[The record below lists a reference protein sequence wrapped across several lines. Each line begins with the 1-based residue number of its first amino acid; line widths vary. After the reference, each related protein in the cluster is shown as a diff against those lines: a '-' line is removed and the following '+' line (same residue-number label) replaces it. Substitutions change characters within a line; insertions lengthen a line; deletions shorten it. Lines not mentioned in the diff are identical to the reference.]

1 MFSKN
6 YLEDK
11 HFKESKIPNIN
22 QGLIFNENL
31 NNLSKLLNLTFTY
44 IAENIENFS
53 QDNNENLKAAE
64 IFSDNQINNDK
75 YIIAEGNVLII
86 YKKMILSSDKLEY
99 NREKRLIRIEG
110 NINFKSNDQF
120 IQASDIE
127 YDLENKKGFIN
138 NAYGRF
144 NFETL
149 NNIASEDNLEINI
162 NKFKNLDKS
171 IRNVILEDSSANGKR
186 EFSIGDEENSSFD
199 KGSPQKLET
208 DNNKMRNWRFSSE
221 RIEINN
227 DLWSAKK
234 LFLTNDPFNKPQLI
248 INNRK
253 ISAYDEKGEVFIKS
267 KWSTL
272 ELDNFLKIP
281 TGPKTY
287 SSKEENELRWSIGYD
302 DNSKDG
308 LFITRNA
315 DTIFINKEK
324 TKLDLKKIFF
334 LQRALSGKT
343 KTFSKKNDSVLE
355 KKVEQDSKLSDLF
368 GLEAEINSQFFDFDF
383 YSKVDLNSL
392 DFEKF
397 KKIISLD
404 SEISKVIYKDKKE
417 KMQKETSLSFFGK
430 YREKVW
436 NGSLG
441 EIEILSSYGT
451 KIEKE
456 NNWKDNNVN
465 KSSKIGL
472 GYGNYESGK
481 FDDSTQAINRKR
493 LNLSLEREHIYPIWE
508 KKITQQ
514 FITNK
519 NKYSNYIISPGIKF
533 LVKAKGDFYRYD
545 DNNFQNLYTI
555 SGGPEFTLG
564 NFKKDI
570 LDYTKLK
577 ILPKTT
583 IASGQSP
590 FKFDQANDR
599 HGVEFSLEQQI
610 IGPITFKVSTEY
622 NLDINSKKYKE
633 FHSNQ
638 FKIAW
643 NRRAYNLS
651 IFYNEDKKTGGI
663 NFKINNFSFDG
674 IGKSFK

>member
-519 NKYSNYIISPGIKF
+519 NKYSNYIISPGIKL